1 MNFERLRQ
9 LRNLEGIT
17 QQNIADVLHVQR
29 ATYAG
34 WETGKDIM
42 PLRQLNKIANNYK
55 VSLDY
60 VTGLSNDNRKMKSK
74 IGDVI
79 DVNLV
84 SENLKKTRKSKA
96 LTQKAVADALQT
108 TQSNIHKYETGKCL
122 ITTVYALEFA
132 KHFSCS
138 LDDLLGRK

>member
-9 LRNLEGIT
+9 LRNKAGIT
-17 QQNIADVLHVQR
+17 QQTIADVIHVQR

-42 PLRQLNKIANNYK
+42 PLRQLNKIANYYK

-60 VTGLSNDNRKMKSK
+60 LTGLSNDSKELKSK

-79 DVNLV
+79 DMSLV
-84 SENLKKTRKSKA
+84 SANLKKCRKEKGI
-96 LTQKAVADALQT
+96 TQKDVADALKT
-108 TQSNIHKYETGKCL
+108 TQSNIHKYENEKCL
-122 ITTVYALEFA
+122 ITTVYAIEFA
-132 KHFSCS
+132 KHFKVS
-138 LDDLLGRK
+138 LDVLLGRK